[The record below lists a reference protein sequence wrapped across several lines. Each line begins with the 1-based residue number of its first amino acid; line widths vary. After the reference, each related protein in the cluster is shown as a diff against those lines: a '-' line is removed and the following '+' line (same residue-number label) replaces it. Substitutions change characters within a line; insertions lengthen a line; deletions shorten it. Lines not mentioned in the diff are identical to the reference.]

1 MIQVGA
7 QLISVTCR
15 DEKNDFGESL
25 GSEFELE
32 VNSVD
37 VWYSWRIPDV
47 TCVKMFG
54 TKMLTLVECVNTSK
68 PGNSACAN

>member
-37 VWYSWRIPDV
+37 VWYSWRMVFLFFKNKLAYPQV
-47 TCVKMFG
+47 WG
-54 TKMLTLVECVNTSK
+54 RQ
-68 PGNSACAN
+68 